1 MNKRYSE
8 NRLILI
14 SVAFLTSNVSNFR
27 ILASSLGRSWAQR
40 PIINFLQFFNSPL
53 ITSGNFLRPDPSQAR
68 RHPQPSPDHVIISS
82 SFLHLM
88 ITRPQTGRPEVS
100 QRLRS
105 HDDKGNTQTIIT
117 FARLI
122 FTLSKPL
129 FLNHGLFGRID

>member
-8 NRLILI
+8 NRLIQI
-14 SVAFLTSNVSNFR
+14 SDVFLTPNVSNFR

-40 PIINFLQFFNSPL
+40 PIINFLQLFNSPV

-82 SFLHLM
+82 SFLNLM
-88 ITRPQTGRPEVS
+88 MTKPQTGRPGVS

-105 HDDKGNTQTIIT
+105 HDDQGNTPTIIT
-117 FARLI
+117 FAAMI

-129 FLNHGLFGRID
+129 FLNHGIFGRKD

>member
-14 SVAFLTSNVSNFR
+14 SVVFLTPNVSNFR

-40 PIINFLQFFNSPL
+40 QIINFLQLFNSPV

-68 RHPQPSPDHVIISS
+68 RHPQPSPDHVTISS
-82 SFLHLM
+82 SFSHRM
-88 ITRPQTGRPEVS
+88 MTRPQTGRPGVS

-105 HDDKGNTQTIIT
+105 HHDQGNTPTIIT
-117 FARLI
+117 FEAMI

-129 FLNHGLFGRID
+129 FLNHGLFVRID